1 MNKSKGEAHI
11 PEKRSRVLNS
21 LFGTNHVIG
30 IIPGAVLAVGI
41 TVAASYL
48 NQLIKLF
55 APTGQS
61 PVSTI
66 MIAII
71 LGMTF
76 RNTVGVPRSCS
87 PGISFCLR
95 KLLRLGII
103 LMGIR
108 LSVFA
113 VARIGATAVG
123 IVVVCV
129 AAGLLFTIFV
139 ARRLKLPPR
148 LGTLIAVGTSICGA
162 SAIVATGPGIEA
174 KEEEIAYAVATITI
188 FGIAAMFVYPY
199 LTHLVLALSDVQ
211 AGIFMGTAVHET
223 AQVAG
228 AGLMYDQL
236 WTEQAIGGPTGADVA
251 IVTKLVRN
259 ALMAVVIPLMVY
271 VHTKSQLRKKARRIN
286 PLKLFPLFILGFITL
301 AIVRSLGDHLIV
313 RRELVW
319 DANSWDYFWRAVKQW
334 SGNFLAVAM
343 AGVGLGTGF
352 KKLSELGL
360 RPFFVG
366 LLAAVFIG
374 VICLILIGVS
384 VSLLKV
390 A

>member
-1 MNKSKGEAHI
+1 MPKKKGT
-11 PEKRSRVLNS
+11 RVLN
-21 LFGTNHVIG
+21 LFFGTENVIG
-30 IIPGAVLAVGI
+30 IVPGVALAVVI
-41 TVAASYL
+41 TVVAHYL
-48 NQLIKLF
+48 NELIKLF
-55 APTGQS
+55 IPTGQS

-71 LGMTF
+71 LGMMV
-76 RNTVGVPRSCS
+76 RNTVGTPKSCN
-87 PGISFCLR
+87 PGISFCLK

-108 LSVFA
+108 LSIFA
-113 VARIGATAVG
+113 VAKIGILSVG
-123 IVVVCV
+123 IVVLCI
-129 AAGLLFTIFV
+129 ATGLLFTIFI
-139 ARRLKLPPR
+139 ARRLKLPLR

-188 FGIAAMFVYPY
+188 FGIVVMFAYPY
-199 LTHLVLALSDVQ
+199 LTHVILSLTHIQ
-211 AGIFMGTAVHET
+211 AGLFMGTAIHET
-223 AQVAG
+223 AQVTG

-236 WTEQAIGGPTGADVA
+236 WITKAISGPTGADVA

-271 VHTKSQLRKKARRIN
+271 VYTKNQLGKETRRIN
-286 PLKLFPLFILGFITL
+286 PLKLFPLFILGFIIL
-301 AIVRSLGDHLIV
+301 AIVRSLGDHFIV
-313 RRELVW
+313 RSRLFW
-319 DANSWDYFWRAVKQW
+319 DVSSWDYFRYLVKHW

-352 KKLSELGL
+352 KKLRELGL

-366 LLAAVFIG
+366 LLAALFVG
-374 VICLILIGVS
+374 VI
-384 VSLLKV
+384 SLVLVQIFASFLKV
-390 A
+390 I